1 MHLQW
6 INILVG
12 LAVLFFGRRLFWL
25 FVGSIGFIVGFEI
38 ANDMLQG
45 QSPWL
50 ILIIAIVVGVLGAIL
65 SIFLQRIV
73 IGIAGF
79 FAGAYFL
86 SALATAQFHQTS
98 ESAHWIAFIIGGII
112 GAMLTML
119 LLNPALIVLSSLA
132 GATAV
137 AQNVPLNPS
146 QQALLFFVL
155 LILGIIVQTTQYAR
169 QGKPPP
175 QRRDVQ

>member
-1 MHLQW
+1 MDW
-6 INILVG
+6 INVLVG

-25 FVGSIGFIVGFEI
+25 FVGGIGFIVGFEM
-38 ANDMLQG
+38 ASEMLQG

-50 ILIIAIVVGVLGAIL
+50 ILLIAVVVGVLGAIV

-79 FAGAYFL
+79 FAGGYFAA
-86 SALATAQFHQTS
+86 ALAATQFHQTS
-98 ESAHWIAFIIGGII
+98 TGAHWTAFIIGGIV

-137 AQNVPLNPS
+137 AQNAPLNQD

-155 LILGIIVQTTQYAR
+155 LVLGIIVQTTHYAHR
-169 QGKPPP
+169 GKSSS